1 MNGDRI
7 IVPLRRK
14 NHSACARDLG
24 RPDLSSKAMA
34 QSNSTGDFAYFCF
47 NSRHAGSA
55 Q

>member
-14 NHSACARDLG
+14 NQAACARDFAM
-24 RPDLSSKAMA
+24 PDSSSKAMA
-34 QSNSTGDFAYFCF
+34 QLNSTGDLAYFCF